1 MTSPNSNNTPLE
13 KNVSTLKEMISR
25 CCKRVEIG
33 CAVLP
38 KPLLDPDVDEDE
50 FDARSNTLM
59 SGSREGVAPK
69 RPESADLGTLI
80 ALGSM
85 YSQWI
90 CYFPFLF

>member
-13 KNVSTLKEMISR
+13 HESSTLKEMVSR

-50 FDARSNTLM
+50 FDAPPNASM

-69 RPESADLGTLI
+69 LPESTDLGTLM

-85 YSQWI
+85 
-90 CYFPFLF
+90 